1 MYALVDLLFL
11 YLLPKTAALIGTN
24 CLGVVIFY
32 VRCLQFL
39 SLWLQNKVQG
49 EVECRQVHFNYPTRP
64 NIPVLKGIDMEVRR
78 GRTVALVGSSGC
90 GKSTIIQ
97 LVERFYDPKSGQV
110 VSGQPVATVLEVL
123 LMVF

>member
-1 MYALVDLLFL
+1 MTHSDCTCTHSSICCFFTSLVAKNGCTDTCRYELFGCGDFLCALPAILL
-11 YLLPKTAALIGTN
+11 
-24 CLGVVIFY
+24 
-32 VRCLQFL
+32 
-39 SLWLQNKVQG
+39 LWLQNKVQG

-110 VSGQPVATVLEVL
+110 VSGQQ
-123 LMVF
+123 